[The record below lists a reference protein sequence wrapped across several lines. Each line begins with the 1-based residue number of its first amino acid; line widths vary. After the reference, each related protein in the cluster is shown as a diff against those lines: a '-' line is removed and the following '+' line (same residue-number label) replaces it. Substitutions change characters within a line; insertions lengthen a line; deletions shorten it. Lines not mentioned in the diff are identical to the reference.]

1 MPKPHFDRLMADA
14 RAHLDA
20 LGVSYTCPSSFQL
33 KIGSVSYYP
42 TTGRVHVDGE
52 PGARPG
58 TGLAALGTVLVE
70 LQPLTSDCGT
80 LMPREERG
88 ARVIAFA
95 DVVKGSADRR

>member
-1 MPKPHFDRLMADA
+1 MPTPRFDRLMADA

-20 LGVSYTCPSSFQL
+20 LGVSYICPSSFQL

-58 TGLAALGTVLVE
+58 TGLAALGAVLVE
-70 LQPLTSDCGT
+70 LQSLPSACGT
-80 LMPREERG
+80 SVPREDRG

-95 DVVKGSADRR
+95 DLVKGSAGKC